1 MIDFL
6 EGSIEDLKENYV
18 ILNLSGVGFKVF
30 ISFPTYEKLKEKQSA
45 RVLTFMMVREDSID
59 LYGFYSQ
66 EEKDIFLQLISVSGI
81 GPKAAMSIL
90 SNITVEQFKEAI
102 LSGDEKFLMRIP
114 RLGSKKA
121 QRILVELKD
130 KFKNILESSKGI
142 LTLEDDSIEA
152 LTVLGFKYFEAKKA
166 VREVLKNF
174 NGKTEKETI
183 IKEALKY
190 LSK

>member
-6 EGSIEDLKENYV
+6 DGIIEDIRENYV
-18 ILNLSGVGFKVF
+18 LLNINGVGFKVN
-30 ISFPTYEKLKEKQSA
+30 ISFLTYEKLKEKQSA

-102 LSGDEKFLMRIP
+102 SSGDEKFLMRIP

-121 QRILVELKD
+121 QRILIELKD
-130 KFKNILESSKGI
+130 KFKNILEGEKGT
-142 LTLEDDSIEA
+142 LSLEDDYIEA

-166 VREVLKNF
+166 VRDALKNLGIST
-174 NGKTEKETI
+174 GKEMI
-183 IKEALKY
+183 LKEALKH